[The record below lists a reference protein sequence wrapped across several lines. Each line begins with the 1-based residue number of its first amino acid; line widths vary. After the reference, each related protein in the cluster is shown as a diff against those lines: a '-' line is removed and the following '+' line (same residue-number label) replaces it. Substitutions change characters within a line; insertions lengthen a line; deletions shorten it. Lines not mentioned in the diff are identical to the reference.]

1 MWEGKRSLSVSVSKY
16 SASEYLTYLERSLKL
31 GQIATSVP
39 YRLLTLRGCG
49 VSGKEFASFRVV

>member
-1 MWEGKRSLSVSVSKY
+1 MRLALVNIQLLRH
-16 SASEYLTYLERSLKL
+16 LTYLERPLKL